1 LCSARLQSIKPAIPE
16 SIYLWRHRNAF
27 SARSLFH
34 KQLMENWIRDF
45 EMIGTQEIILI
56 LAILLIVFGPQKL
69 PELARELGRVIQEFK
84 KASRTIVDAT
94 SDTLK
99 YDDDV
104 GNTILKIARKLNIDT
119 EGKSIKD
126 ILDEVGKKS

>member
-1 LCSARLQSIKPAIPE
+1 
-16 SIYLWRHRNAF
+16 
-27 SARSLFH
+27 
-34 KQLMENWIRDF
+34 MENWIR
-45 EMIGTQEIILI
+45 EVGMIGLQEIILI

>member
-1 LCSARLQSIKPAIPE
+1 
-16 SIYLWRHRNAF
+16 
-27 SARSLFH
+27 
-34 KQLMENWIRDF
+34 
-45 EMIGTQEIILI
+45 MIGLQEIILI

-84 KASRTIVDAT
+84 KASGSIVDAA
-94 SDTLK
+94 SETLK

-104 GNTILKIARKLNIDT
+104 GNTILKIARNLDIDT

-126 ILDEVGKKS
+126 VLEEVGKKS

>member
-1 LCSARLQSIKPAIPE
+1 
-16 SIYLWRHRNAF
+16 
-27 SARSLFH
+27 
-34 KQLMENWIRDF
+34 
-45 EMIGTQEIILI
+45 MIGLQEIILI

-84 KASRTIVDAT
+84 KASGSIVDAA
-94 SDTLK
+94 SETLK

-104 GNTILKIARKLNIDT
+104 ENTILKIASKLDIDT

-126 ILDEVGKKS
+126 VLEEVGKKS